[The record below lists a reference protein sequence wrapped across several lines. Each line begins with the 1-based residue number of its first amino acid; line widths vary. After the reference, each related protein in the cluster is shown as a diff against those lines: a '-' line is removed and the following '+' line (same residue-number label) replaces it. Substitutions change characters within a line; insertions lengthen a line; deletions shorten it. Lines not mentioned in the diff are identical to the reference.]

1 MSEQAFWKALLADSC
16 VADAMAVLED
26 NYDYTVQS
34 GDHMNKL
41 LQGVCPQLEMIRVFE
56 RKVNAFMFVIAC

>member
-1 MSEQAFWKALLADSC
+1 
-16 VADAMAVLED
+16 MAVLED